1 MNIVH
6 KVQTNV
12 QSKNNENKKK
22 MKKAESATN
31 QRAVKSYRAQ
41 TVNHYFNITDWE
53 HVQLICSSPYE

>member
-31 QRAVKSYRAQ
+31 QRAVKLHRAQ
-41 TVNHYFNITDWE
+41 TVNHHFNITD
-53 HVQLICSSPYE
+53 